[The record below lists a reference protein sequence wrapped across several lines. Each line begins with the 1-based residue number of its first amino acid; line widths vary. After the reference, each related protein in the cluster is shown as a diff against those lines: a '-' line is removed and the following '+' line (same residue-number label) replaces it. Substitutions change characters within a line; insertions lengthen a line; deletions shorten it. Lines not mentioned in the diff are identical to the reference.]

1 MRHDERPRII
11 VKALSYLSTN
21 HRRRVTV
28 MENFFNRLLLCRVA
42 LLLGLVPALSQ
53 AQSVPPS
60 SPSVDTGKP
69 ATTTSAEAAQ
79 LDAQREKIWNSREML
94 EARAHMDLYFK
105 RSAQVTPEQAEKYMA
120 DLKAM
125 SPDQMQ
131 MWLIQHQQQ
140 RAQVQQEQERWTNLR
155 REAARG
161 TLPAQNMG
169 AFQNPLA
176 NRRTVSSGQPVAARP
191 NPNAVTQRPI
201 QKPFSGPQFSGAAQP
216 LVTSEDVARAE
227 ILRGLGP
234 WFVF

>member
-1 MRHDERPRII
+1 
-11 VKALSYLSTN
+11 
-21 HRRRVTV
+21 
-28 MENFFNRLLLCRVA
+28 MEYRLNRLLFCPMA
-42 LLLGLVPALSQ
+42 LLLELFSALSQ
-53 AQSVPPS
+53 AQPVPPKP
-60 SPSVDTGKP
+60 PSVE
-69 ATTTSAEAAQ
+69 TTNSASTSSADAAQ
-79 LDAQREKIWNSREML
+79 LDAERQKIWNSREML

-131 MWLIQHQQQ
+131 IWLIQHQEQ

-155 REAARG
+155 REANRG
-161 TLPAQNMG
+161 NLPAQNMG

-176 NRRTVSSGQPVAARP
+176 NRRTVSTGQPVTARP
-191 NPNAVTQRPI
+191 NPNTVTQRPI
-201 QKPFSGPQFSGAAQP
+201 QKPFSGPQFSRAAQP

-234 WFVF
+234 WSVF